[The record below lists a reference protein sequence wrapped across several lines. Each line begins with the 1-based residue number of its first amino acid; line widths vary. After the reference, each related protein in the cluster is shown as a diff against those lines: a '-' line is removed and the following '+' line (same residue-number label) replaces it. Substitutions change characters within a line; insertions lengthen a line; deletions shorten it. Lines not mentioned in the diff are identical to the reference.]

1 MRKNILFIV
10 LMCVVLLSFPIG
22 AATPAWSSS
31 VLGCSAIQTYSA
43 SSDDA
48 MAGLGYPAWP
58 LRATEVYVVRNISSS
73 EYRVLRMVLDDS
85 WIGADSRGDHT
96 MFGSVWKVEDL
107 GNPDILSTPLLSQIS
122 AVTTIDKKFI
132 FVATSTNVYYRY
144 ASLSSRTFDDWS
156 SWKSTNTNLGNG
168 PSGSM
173 TFSGRADAK
182 SGGIAA
188 VYAGGPNIILL
199 AVNNSGSMW
208 YNEFAIAQA
217 ASGGGVHNWLTVS
230 GGGLYSSAPSATS
243 WGTNRIDV
251 VALGTSPFRA
261 FQLYSTDGGATW
273 GGPVHI
279 TDASDGQFSSG
290 LTITNNGVNRLDIFG
305 SGNDYKIYQQYYD
318 GAWHSWSN
326 SIGTNDALEPRVP
339 CALWVNLTSGG
350 TAGLRVFESNSM
362 YFTQKKY
369 HTIGNYWTSGW
380 EIIQEETVSH
390 ENTIS
395 ACNDGIDNDL
405 DGNVDSSL
413 SNPDS
418 ECTRCGD
425 YVTHASGSSLDP
437 TILEQCDAGPLGGP
451 RCTNNTFGAGSCKN
465 NLCGDNYWNT
475 SFISNSDGIIEQC
488 DSGVA
493 TSGSSCTF
501 FGQTDSRSCKLN
513 ACGDNYVGSGEQC
526 DSGVS
531 PNGTC
536 TGSTFFGQT
545 DSRSCK
551 LNVCGDGYVGTGE
564 QCDNATDTG
573 NSTCYGRLEAKPCMM
588 RGCGDYICDYLETTT
603 SCSLDCGINING
615 WNSNSMQ
622 GWSLTLGTLKDI
634 KDGSAVTSI
643 EFDLKADTNYT
654 ISARI
659 INGENCN
666 AYIDLN
672 DGKCTSSLNWN
683 EDACFTDISLGASV
697 KSNPGTWQPVST
709 TFNIS
714 YNSKA
719 TAGVNGDKPYFKN
732 VHLRLVVDG
741 CSPANT
747 ILSNAVF
754 FDDVSLTETQADI
767 DNVYKTEFPESLLT
781 QTGCCP
787 ADYCWDGT
795 TCVSSD
801 LWTNN
806 ATYSPIWNQILNAA
820 KYGLYYG
827 HVNTSLQD
835 KTVGYRCIKS
845 LDGNASWTLSS
856 IKYDWNY
863 KTSGYCAEETDCF
876 VDATYDAGVG
886 YSKGCIH
893 DRDIISDNPFTLKK
907 GNHYCN
913 SGNWTTKSYII
924 AVALQ
929 NLAGSSPYTLYC
941 DRNLQLVYDL
951 TKTDFNKIS
960 GGMASS
966 DVASACVIVINNSN
980 TRTVIT
986 GVSLI
991 DPTQTNNFIKNVITQ
1006 YNDILNPQN
1015 GKLTYQDGSEI
1026 DIGTF
1031 DTINCPNSSSTSDKN
1046 TNYTICA
1053 KVGAEEF
1060 RIYYNPEQ
1068 NYLLL
1073 SSQRISQIDGGSGFT
1088 FTWNW
1093 FKQNLLEVLFGKKE
1107 TGVSN
1112 SLFTAI
1118 NYTSSYDKMYLL
1130 NNGSDFIVRA
1140 IEDAKYD
1147 EENLTIL
1154 NTTYIKYFNPTDTTN
1169 NPLSEENIKNNI
1181 GSKQYIRANISNANQ
1196 EIIISTN
1203 RTMGV
1208 WQYFTNI
1215 LRVK

>member
-1 MRKNILFIV
+1 MKKNILFVV
-10 LMCVVLLSFPIG
+10 LLFVMLLSFPIG
-22 AATPAWSSS
+22 VAIPAWSSS
-31 VLGCSAIQTYSA
+31 VLGCSAIQTYST

-48 MAGLGYPAWP
+48 VTGLGYPAFS
-58 LRATEVYVVRNISSS
+58 LRATEVYFVRNISSS
-73 EYRVLRMVLDDS
+73 EYRVLRMVLDDG
-85 WIGADSRGDHT
+85 WIGADGRGDHT
-96 MFGSVWKVEDL
+96 MLGSVWKVEDL

-132 FVATSTNVYYRY
+132 FVATSTRVYYRY
-144 ASLSSRTFDDWS
+144 APLSSRIFDDWS

-188 VYAGGPNIILL
+188 VYSGGNNIILL

-230 GGGLYSSAPSATS
+230 GGGVYSSAPSATS

-251 VALGTSPFRA
+251 VALGTPPFRA
-261 FQLYSTDGGATW
+261 FQLYSNDGGATW

-350 TAGLRVFESNSM
+350 TAGLRVFESSSM
-362 YFTQKKY
+362 HFTQKKY
-369 HTIGNYWTSGW
+369 HAIGNYWSPGW

-390 ENTIS
+390 ENTLS

-425 YVTHASGSSLDP
+425 YVIHTSGSSLDP
-437 TILEQCDAGPLGGP
+437 TILEQCDSGPLGGP
-451 RCTNNTFGAGSCKN
+451 RCTSNTLGAGSCKN
-465 NLCGDNYWNT
+465 NICGDNYWNT
-475 SFISNSDGIIEQC
+475 SFISNSDGVLEQC
-488 DSGVA
+488 DKGV
-493 TSGSSCTF
+493 TVSGSSCTF

-513 ACGDNYVGSGEQC
+513 ACGDTYLGSGEQC

-536 TGSTFFGQT
+536 TGSSFFGQT

-551 LNVCGDGYVGTGE
+551 LNVCGDGYIGTGE
-564 QCDNATDTG
+564 QCDNATDIG
-573 NSTCYGRLEAKPCMM
+573 NSTCYGRLEAKPCMV
-588 RGCGDYICDYLETTT
+588 RGCGDDICDYLETTA

-615 WNSNSMQ
+615 WNSNGMQ
-622 GWSLTLGTLKDI
+622 GWGLTSGTLKDI

-654 ISARI
+654 ISAKI

-666 AYIDLN
+666 AYIDFN

-683 EDACFTDISLGASV
+683 EDACFTDISLGAPV
-697 KSNPGTWQPVST
+697 KSNPGTWQAVST

-719 TAGVNGDKPYFKN
+719 TAGVNGEKPYFKK

-747 ILSNAVF
+747 LLSNGVF
-754 FDDVSLTETQADI
+754 FDDISLTETQANI
-767 DNVYKTEFPESLLT
+767 DNIYKTEFPESLST

-806 ATYSPIWNQILNAA
+806 ATYSPIWNQILNAT

-845 LDGNASWTLSS
+845 SDGNASWTLSS

-863 KTSGYCAEETDCF
+863 KTSGYCAKETDCF
-876 VDATYDAGVG
+876 VSSTYD
-886 YSKGCIH
+886 SNKGCI
-893 DRDIISDNPFTLKK
+893 RDGQIISDSPFTIHT
-907 GNHYCN
+907 GNHYCY
-913 SGNWTTKSYII
+913 SGNWTTKSYIV

-929 NLAGSSPYTLYC
+929 NLSEGKPYTLYC
-941 DRNLQLVYDL
+941 DTDTVKLYGL
-951 TKTDFNKIS
+951 T
-960 GGMASS
+960 SS
-966 DVASACVIVINNSN
+966 DVLSACILTAKHGPNDTRIMTGIVLKDQSSEDVKTFINGRISDYSGIMQQTISPGSLASLADCSTTGMNINSN
-980 TRTVIT
+980 YTRCA
-986 GVSLI
+986 S
-991 DPTQTNNFIKNVITQ
+991 
-1006 YNDILNPQN
+1006 
-1015 GKLTYQDGSEI
+1015 
-1026 DIGTF
+1026 GT
-1031 DTINCPNSSSTSDKN
+1031 D
-1046 TNYTICA
+1046 
-1053 KVGAEEF
+1053 F
-1060 RIYYNPEQ
+1060 RIYYNEKY
-1068 NYLLL
+1068 NYIIISSHKIL
-1073 SSQRISQIDGGSGFT
+1073 SIDTGTGFAFVYEKIKGFFQT
-1088 FTWNW
+1088 I
-1093 FKQNLLEVLFGKKE
+1093 FGTKDIIYNTKIF
-1107 TGVSN
+1107 N
-1112 SLFTAI
+1112 AI
-1118 NYTSSYDKMYLL
+1118 NYTTSYDKIYIL
-1130 NNGSDFIVRA
+1130 NNGTGLEVRA
-1140 IEDAKYD
+1140 IEDMKYD
-1147 EENLTIL
+1147 ENERQIL
-1154 NTTYIKYFNPTDTTN
+1154 KTVLINYQGTNTNT
-1169 NPLSEENIKNNI
+1169 NPLHEYDINKTVSNEVGI
-1181 GSKQYIRANISNANQ
+1181 GLLKTNISNSGQ
-1196 EIIISTN
+1196 DITIITN
-1203 RTMGV
+1203 KTTSI